1 MSGASPG
8 GPVSGASP
16 GGPVSGTAPS
26 GAPGPER
33 SVGARLPRG
42 TGLPRTVMPP
52 SGLGARR
59 TREGLAV
66 TALGSSSCPPYP
78 VRVALEAGAGTDGA
92 GRVRVDLDDS
102 YPGRAWTRDV
112 VATTHVVALPEG
124 APATGHL
131 RVLLVLGDLEEDVA
145 VH

>member
-1 MSGASPG
+1 MSGPSRP
-8 GPVSGASP
+8 
-16 GGPVSGTAPS
+16 AP

-42 TGLPRTVMPP
+42 TGLPPAVVPP

-78 VRVALEAGAGTDGA
+78 VRVALEPGAGTGGRD
-92 GRVRVDLDDS
+92 RVRVELDDA
-102 YPGRAWTRDV
+102 YPGRPWTRDV
-112 VATTHVVALPEG
+112 VATTHVVELPRG
-124 APATGHL
+124 VPATGHL
-131 RVLLVLGDLEEDVA
+131 EVLLVLGDVEESVA

>member
-1 MSGASPG
+1 MTGPARRGA
-8 GPVSGASP
+8 
-16 GGPVSGTAPS
+16 

-42 TGLPRTVMPP
+42 TGLPRGTVVPP

-66 TALGSSSCPPYP
+66 TALGSGSCPAYP
-78 VRVALEAGAGTDGA
+78 VGVALERGAGTGGRD
-92 GRVRVDLDDS
+92 RVRVDLDDAH
-102 YPGRAWTRDV
+102 PGTPCTRDLV
-112 VATTHVVALPEG
+112 PTTHVVALPEG
-124 APATGHL
+124 APTTGHL
-131 RVLLVLGDLEEDVA
+131 EVLVVLGEVEEHLA

>member
-1 MSGASPG
+1 MSGA
-8 GPVSGASP
+8 
-16 GGPVSGTAPS
+16 
-26 GAPGPER
+26 APGPER

-42 TGLPRTVMPP
+42 KGLPRTAMPP

-59 TREGLAV
+59 TRKGLAV

-78 VRVALEAGAGTDGA
+78 VRVVLEPGAGTGGA
-92 GRVRVDLDDS
+92 GRVRVDLDDAH
-102 YPGRAWTRDV
+102 PGRAGTADR

-124 APATGHL
+124 APADGHL
-131 RVLLVLGDLEEDVA
+131 QVLLVLGELEEHVA